1 MGSGVSRAKNLN
13 KRGLAG
19 LFKPDV
25 APPDYPMQKI
35 ELVSEMREAATR
47 LKMAGK
53 TVALVQTNGALH
65 AGHAALIA
73 LARARAQVVVVSVF
87 PNPLAF
93 GPSEN
98 FAGYPR
104 CPDADIRLCGEL
116 GVDVVFL
123 PSAEEML
130 PRGFSTY
137 VTEEAVSKPLCGVS
151 RPSHFRGVTTLTAKM
166 LNIVRPEFLVV
177 GQRDAQQA
185 AVLRKMIVDLCFG
198 TEVVVAPIIRESDN
212 LMLAVRNRDLTA
224 GQRQE
229 ALSIPAA
236 LEKAR
241 EMVAQGVRSPDRII
255 AEMTHLLGERRRI
268 RVIYVSMVDP
278 ATMEPMREVV
288 PGRTLLAI
296 AVWVDEV
303 RLIDNAIL

>member
-1 MGSGVSRAKNLN
+1 
-13 KRGLAG
+13 
-19 LFKPDV
+19 
-25 APPDYPMQKI
+25 MQKI
-35 ELVSEMREAATR
+35 ELVSEMREAAAR

-73 LARARAQVVVVSVF
+73 LARTRAQVVVVSVF

-104 CPDADIRLCGEL
+104 CPDADIRLCEEL

-137 VTEEAVSKPLCGVS
+137 VTEETVSKPLCGVS
-151 RPSHFRGVTTLTAKM
+151 RPSHFRGVTTLTAKL

-185 AVLRKMIVDLCFG
+185 AVLRKMTADLCFG
-198 TEVVVAPIIRESDN
+198 TEIVVAPIIRESDN
-212 LMLAVRNRDLTA
+212 LVLAVRNRDLTA

-229 ALSIPAA
+229 ALAIPAA

-255 AEMTHLLGERRRI
+255 AETTHLLGERRRI

-296 AVWVDEV
+296 AAWVDEV
-303 RLIDNAIL
+303 RLIDNALL